1 MKKLS
6 ISKITGNLS
15 LKIISVVIAFLIWLL
30 VSNTNNPIQTK
41 TFSNVPITI
50 VNQSSVADIGKV
62 VEPEGNGMVTLRVK
76 ERQNV
81 LEQLTRSDFYV
92 EADMENINAMNS
104 VPLTVTCSN
113 SSVNW
118 GEIDILPSSLKVD
131 LEDKVEQAFVASV
144 SVSGT
149 AANGFAVGGTEI
161 VQGKNIYIAGPE
173 SVMKIINQVVAPV
186 NVGGLNSD
194 VTLTAALKVYD
205 KNGADMQDKLST
217 LEFKDSNGAVLTD
230 GIVQVDVNMWR
241 VKTDIALEVET
252 IGTPA
257 FGYCVSGIST
267 IPVSISLAGTED
279 ALKALGGKLTLKNKI
294 SVTGA
299 TENISE
305 ELDLTDTLA
314 DMEGLKLIA
323 DADPNIVVEIQIDKN
338 GDETVSIPLSSV
350 ELLNQPAG
358 VNLVFTPADKI
369 SIGIHAASEDA
380 RELTEEDIKASIDL
394 APCQEEGN
402 HELKVDVKLPEG
414 YELASDVTI
423 IVNSERQPTETE
435 TGG

>member
-1 MKKLS
+1 MKIIS

-30 VSNTNNPIQTK
+30 VSNTNNPVQTK

-50 VNQSSVADIGKV
+50 VNQSSVADVGKV

-76 ERQNV
+76 ERQRV
-81 LEQLTRSDFYV
+81 LDQLTRSDFYV

-104 VPLTVTCSN
+104 VPLSVTCSN
-113 SSVNW
+113 SSVSW
-118 GEIDILPSSLKVD
+118 DEIDILPSSMKVD

-205 KNGADMQDKLST
+205 KNGTDMQDKLST

-257 FGYCVSGIST
+257 FGYRVSGINT

-279 ALKALGGKLTLKNKI
+279 ALKGLGGKLTLKNKI
-294 SVTGA
+294 SVAGA

-305 ELDLTDTLA
+305 ELDITNTLA
-314 DMEGLKLIA
+314 DMEGLKLIT
-323 DADPNIVVEIQIDKN
+323 DSDPNIMVEVQIDKN
-338 GDETVSIPLSSV
+338 GDETVTIPLSSV
-350 ELLNQPAG
+350 EFLNQPAG

-369 SIGIHAASEDA
+369 SIGIHAAGEGA

-394 APCQEEGN
+394 APCEEEGN
-402 HELKVDVKLPEG
+402 HELTVDVKLPEG

-423 IVNSERQPTETE
+423 IVNSERQPTEAE

>member
-1 MKKLS
+1 MKK
-6 ISKITGNLS
+6 ISASKLTGNLP

-62 VEPEGNGMVTLRVK
+62 VEPEGNGMVNLRVK
-76 ERQNV
+76 ERRRV
-81 LEQLTRSDFYV
+81 LDQLTRSDFYV
-92 EADMENINAMNS
+92 EADMENINSMNS

-113 SSVNW
+113 SSVSW
-118 GEIDILPSSLKVD
+118 DEIDILPSSLKVE
-131 LEDKVEQAFVASV
+131 LEDKVEQAFVVSV

-149 AANGFAVGGTEI
+149 AANGFAVGETEI

-230 GIVQVDVNMWR
+230 GIVQVDVNMWS
-241 VKTDIALEVET
+241 VKTDIALEVDT

-257 FGYCVSGIST
+257 YGYRVSGINT
-267 IPVSISLAGTED
+267 IPASVSLAGTED
-279 ALKALGGKLTLKNKI
+279 ALKALGGKLTLKDTI
-294 SVTGA
+294 SVAGA
-299 TENISE
+299 AENISE
-305 ELDLTDTLA
+305 ELDLTNTLA
-314 DMEGLKLIA
+314 DMEGLKMLA
-323 DADPNIVVEIQIDKN
+323 DAEPNIMVEVQIDKN

-369 SIGIHAASEDA
+369 FIGIHAASDEPQ
-380 RELTEEDIKASIDL
+380 ELTEEDIKASIDL
-394 APCQEEGN
+394 APCAEEGN
-402 HELKVDVKLPEG
+402 HELTVNVELPEG

-423 IVNSERQPTETE
+423 IVNSERQPTEAETE
-435 TGG
+435 

>member
-1 MKKLS
+1 MKK
-6 ISKITGNLS
+6 ISASKLTGNLP

-76 ERQNV
+76 ERRRV
-81 LEQLTRSDFYV
+81 LDQLTRSDFYV
-92 EADMENINAMNS
+92 EADMENINSMNS

-113 SSVNW
+113 SSVSW
-118 GEIDILPSSLKVD
+118 DEIDILPSSLKVE
-131 LEDKVEQAFVASV
+131 LEDKVEQAFVVSV

-149 AANGFAVGGTEI
+149 AANGFAVGETEI

-230 GIVQVDVNMWR
+230 GIVQVDVNMWS
-241 VKTDIALEVET
+241 VKTDIALEVDT

-257 FGYCVSGIST
+257 YGYRVSGINT
-267 IPVSISLAGTED
+267 IPASVSLAGT
-279 ALKALGGKLTLKNKI
+279 
-294 SVTGA
+294 
-299 TENISE
+299 
-305 ELDLTDTLA
+305 DLPIRWRIWK
-314 DMEGLKLIA
+314 G
-323 DADPNIVVEIQIDKN
+323 
-338 GDETVSIPLSSV
+338 
-350 ELLNQPAG
+350 
-358 VNLVFTPADKI
+358 
-369 SIGIHAASEDA
+369 
-380 RELTEEDIKASIDL
+380 
-394 APCQEEGN
+394 
-402 HELKVDVKLPEG
+402 
-414 YELASDVTI
+414 
-423 IVNSERQPTETE
+423 
-435 TGG
+435 

>member
-30 VSNTNNPIQTK
+30 VSNTNNPVQTK

-50 VNQSSVADIGKV
+50 VNQSSVADVGKV

-76 ERQNV
+76 ERQRV
-81 LEQLTRSDFYV
+81 LDQLTRSDFYV

-104 VPLTVTCSN
+104 VPLSVTCSN
-113 SSVNW
+113 SSVSW
-118 GEIDILPSSLKVD
+118 DEIDILPSSMKVD

-205 KNGADMQDKLST
+205 KNGTDMQDKLST

-257 FGYCVSGIST
+257 FGYRVSGINT

-279 ALKALGGKLTLKNKI
+279 ALKGLGGKLTLKNKI
-294 SVTGA
+294 SVAGA

-305 ELDLTDTLA
+305 ELDITNTLA
-314 DMEGLKLIA
+314 DMEGLKLIT
-323 DADPNIVVEIQIDKN
+323 DSDPNIMVEVQIDKN
-338 GDETVSIPLSSV
+338 GDETVTIPLSSV
-350 ELLNQPAG
+350 EFLNQPAG

-369 SIGIHAASEDA
+369 SIGIHAAGEGA
-380 RELTEEDIKASIDL
+380 RELTEEDITASIDL
-394 APCQEEGN
+394 APCEEEGN
-402 HELKVDVKLPEG
+402 HELTVDVKLPEG

-423 IVNSERQPTETE
+423 IVNSERQPTEAE